1 LAAKKIFGKEY
12 VLNARIESG
21 ELSHFDAEFEKPK
34 HLNTRLTF

>member
-1 LAAKKIFGKEY
+1 MIEKED

-21 ELSHFDAEFEKPK
+21 ELSQFDAESEKPK